1 MVMMTKGIAVA
12 LMLPCDSHLCEPS
25 CSAPVLR
32 WPGSV
37 IRESAGRAGTEQEVR
52 SVSYRLHTLLAVGRV
67 ARAARPPGGGA
78 IFTPRTKAK
87 QRQTNVS
94 LAGGCDEAIRS
105 QFLTEGG

>member
-67 ARAARPPGGGA
+67 ARAARPPGGGGYFYTA
-78 IFTPRTKAK
+78 
-87 QRQTNVS
+87 
-94 LAGGCDEAIRS
+94 DEGE
-105 QFLTEGG
+105 TEANKCVIGRRLR